1 MPRQDVALDERFAAG
16 DAHLGDTEL
25 RGDAHSTQQ
34 LLLCQH
40 IRVAPLADAL
50 GGHAVLTAEVAELRD
65 GHTQIGDGAAKWIG
79 HLNTFRMYKLGNG
92 TACRGG
98 RGRRRRGG

>member
-1 MPRQDVALDERFAAG
+1 MEQLVSVRSLFKETEKFAGQTIKVGGWVRNLRAKMCIRDSRDG
-16 DAHLGDTEL
+16 DA
-25 RGDAHSTQQ
+25 
-34 LLLCQH
+34 
-40 IRVAPLADAL
+40 
-50 GGHAVLTAEVAELRD
+50 
-65 GHTQIGDGAAKWIG
+65 QIGDRAAKWIG